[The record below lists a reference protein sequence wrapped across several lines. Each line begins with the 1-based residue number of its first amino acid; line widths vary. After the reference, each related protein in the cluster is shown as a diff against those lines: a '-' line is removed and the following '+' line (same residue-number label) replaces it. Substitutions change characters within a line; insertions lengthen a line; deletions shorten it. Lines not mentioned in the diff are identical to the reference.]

1 MQWYVCLITIPAAF
15 FIGQVIVELIGRQTR
30 TILQLRNRALER
42 MLAFRNLQL
51 PGPREL
57 AVSSREIRCYDEAVR
72 NVRHAQGT
80 FAELGAQLL
89 AFAESEPTIRALMAL
104 CGLDIVLA
112 GHELIKLSEIY
123 AAAKIDSDELRRA
136 IEGVRQATLTAL
148 AASRQLS
155 GNGLIKIRLEPM
167 GLRNAASSR
176 TRKSLPGRPRVR
188 SRRARPLVRSASGPA
203 TRFARSPQLN

>member
-1 MQWYVCLITIPAAF
+1 MQWYVYLITIPAAF

-42 MLAFRNLQL
+42 MLAFRNLQP

-57 AVSSREIRCYDEAVR
+57 AVSSRDIRCYDEAAR
-72 NVRHAQGT
+72 NVRHAQRT

-89 AFAESEPTIRALMAL
+89 AFAESEPTVRALMAL

-112 GHELIKLSEIY
+112 GHELINLSEIY
-123 AAAKIDSDELRRA
+123 AAAKVDSDELRRA
-136 IEGVRQATLTAL
+136 IEGVRQAAMTAL

-167 GLRNAASSR
+167 GLPNASSSR
-176 TRKSLPGRPRVR
+176 TRKSLPGRPGVT
-188 SRRARPLVRSASGPA
+188 SRRARPRVRSASNPA
-203 TRFARSPQLN
+203 TRFARS